1 MLAIL
6 SFLPTQHCWAIIVRT
21 HCLHQN
27 EYCRRFFKPRPFN
40 SQEHRLGQRPVGL
53 EAHKSDDLTSSDR
66 IDGVVLANQGRA
78 QRMDPRETAEIG
90 HNVSNESAS
99 VNSTAP
105 SLALLSDELLMER
118 IGKGDE
124 LAYGTLV
131 TRHLGPCTGLATKV
145 LSHQPDA
152 EEVMQEAFI
161 RLWRHAPSWKVDGA
175 KFTTWFYRVIVN
187 LCIDHQRKVKRRPQ
201 SAMSIGPADTDQS
214 GNLQVQFADD
224 AEAADQQ
231 IERQQTTLEIHAAL
245 EHVPSRQRTAI
256 TLCYFQELSN
266 KEAAEIMDINIKAL
280 ESLLTRGRKG
290 LAARMGHL
298 RNEGAQ
304 S

>member
-1 MLAIL
+1 
-6 SFLPTQHCWAIIVRT
+6 
-21 HCLHQN
+21 
-27 EYCRRFFKPRPFN
+27 
-40 SQEHRLGQRPVGL
+40 
-53 EAHKSDDLTSSDR
+53 LTSSDKF
-66 IDGVVLANQGRA
+66 DGVLLAKQGRA
-78 QRMDPRETAEIG
+78 QLKASRETAEIG
-90 HNVSNESAS
+90 QNVSNESAS
-99 VNSTAP
+99 AISAAP
-105 SLALLSDELLMER
+105 SLALLSDEHLMAR
-118 IGKGDE
+118 IGNGDE
-124 LAYGTLV
+124 HAYSALV

-145 LSHQPDA
+145 LSHQSDA

-201 SAMSIGPADTDQS
+201 SAMSIGPGDANQNS
-214 GNLQVQFADD
+214 PMQRQFADD
-224 AEAADQQ
+224 HEAADQQ
-231 IERQQTTLEIHAAL
+231 IERQQTTIEIHAAL
-245 EHVPSRQRTAI
+245 ERLPSRQRTAI

-298 RNEGAQ
+298 RSEGKT